1 MTEGAESGA
10 FGAGQQAGETD
21 LFGPGPE
28 SDPLAWYTPPDPA
41 SDLFAS
47 APPEMHRAWRS
58 LAQGFARAYPHDL
71 AQLQAHVDRHV
82 EDLGL
87 GYRIAG
93 DEHERPW
100 PLNPMPILIGA
111 GEWARVSEGLV
122 QRAQLLER
130 VIADLYGPQTLIAK
144 GALPAAVVSG
154 SPNFARRLVGAT
166 PRGGHYLHVYG
177 VDLARGPSG
186 EWRVLSDLV
195 TFPVGIGY
203 AIENRQ
209 ALARSTGGLLAGLG
223 ARQHSGFFDALRR
236 GIANHCQRDEPR
248 MALLTPG
255 RFNQYYSEQAHLARH
270 LGFALVEGR
279 DLTVREDRLYAR
291 TIAGLK
297 RIDGL
302 WRWITTRDLDPMN
315 FDARSQ
321 IGVPG
326 LVSAAAANSLV
337 VTNWPGVGVVQSRAM
352 PAFLPRLARAMLGE
366 ELVLPNAATWWCG
379 GEKEREHVLAHLDQL
394 VVSPAYQRAAPGFP
408 DGRRRAGASLSDEE
422 RRIVTE
428 RLAVRPMDYVA
439 QEIVKLSTTPV
450 LAGGRLEARGFTLRA
465 FLARD
470 ESGEWTVLDGG
481 FARVFEQSAMRST
494 LMGLGDIST
503 DVCILDETR
512 APGPEAVLETGER
525 EVRRDQGLL
534 PSQAADNL
542 FWLGRYGE
550 RAHQTARV
558 VRVLIDEVA
567 TRGQGG
573 DPERETP
580 AKGGAPSTLERL
592 VALLRN
598 LGAIAPPAP
607 DLSQLDLAAQ
617 ALGGEAQGSVRAIV
631 EREQM
636 IALLLRDRLSRDS
649 WRALQR
655 PAPDFL
661 ARDIESMASA
671 CDRLVERHA
680 TIAWLTTDS
689 LARGPAWRFLDMGLR
704 VERASMILQAAQA
717 MIPGSASAD
726 DLSALLDIAD
736 GQSAYRSRYLSM
748 PYIARVYDLI
758 LLDPAQPQGLAF
770 QLERIERHLAAIPP
784 LRDDGMPEA
793 PLHAVRQLR
802 ARVEGTKA
810 AAIGTM
816 TIEALR
822 QDVAELSQA
831 ISARFFL
838 QTDTASAARAAR
850 RLG

>member
-1 MTEGAESGA
+1 MSEGAERGA
-10 FGAGQQAGETD
+10 FGAEGTD
-21 LFGPGPE
+21 LLRPDPE
-28 SDPLAWYTPPDPA
+28 FDPLASYTPPDPA

-58 LAQGFARAYPHDL
+58 LARSLARQYPGDL
-71 AQLQAHVDRHV
+71 GELQVHLDRHV

-87 GYRIAG
+87 SYRIAG

-111 GEWARVSEGLV
+111 QEWEQVSVGLV
-122 QRAQLLER
+122 QRAELLEQ
-130 VIADLYGPQTLIAK
+130 VIADLYGPQKLVAE

-154 SPNFARRLVGAT
+154 SPNFARRLVGLT
-166 PRGGHYLHVYG
+166 PEGGHYLHVYG

-209 ALARSTGGLLAGLG
+209 ALARSTGGLLASLG

-236 GIANHCQRDEPR
+236 GIANHCQRDDPR

-255 RFNQYYSEQAHLARH
+255 RFNQFYSEQAHLARH
-270 LGFALVEGR
+270 LGFNLVEGR

-302 WRWITTRDLDPMN
+302 WRWITTRDLDPMS

-321 IGVPG
+321 IGVPN
-326 LVSAAAANSLV
+326 LVSAAAQSLV

-352 PAFLPRLARAMLGE
+352 PAFLPRLARAVLGE
-366 ELVLPNAATWWCG
+366 ELILPNAATWWCG
-379 GEKEREHVLAHLDQL
+379 GAKEGSHVLANLDQL
-394 VVSPAYQRAAPGFP
+394 VISPAYQRAAAGFP
-408 DGRRRAGASLSDEE
+408 DGRRRAGASLTAAE
-422 RRIVTE
+422 RQLITE
-428 RLAVRPMDYVA
+428 RIAIRPMDYVA

-450 LAGGRLEARGFTLRA
+450 LAGGQLEARGFTLRA

-470 ESGEWTVLDGG
+470 ESGAWRVLDGG

-494 LMGLGDIST
+494 VMGLGDIST
-503 DVCILDETR
+503 DVCILDQSQR
-512 APGPEAVLETGER
+512 SVPEAVLETGAR

-542 FWLGRYGE
+542 FWMGRYGE
-550 RAHQTARV
+550 RTHQTARII
-558 VRVLIDEVA
+558 RVLIDQVA
-567 TRGQGG
+567 MRGQGQRQG
-573 DPERETP
+573 QGKGA
-580 AKGGAPSTLERL
+580 AKSKSAAPSTLERL
-592 VALLRN
+592 VNLLHN
-598 LGAIAPPAP
+598 LGAIAKPAP
-607 DLSQLDLAAQ
+607 AQSHLDLATL
-617 ALGGEAQGSVRAIV
+617 ALGGDAPGSVRSLIS
-631 EREQM
+631 REQM

-649 WRALQR
+649 WRAVQR
-655 PAPDFL
+655 PMPDYL
-661 ARDIESMASA
+661 PGDIEGMAAA
-671 CDRLVERHA
+671 CDRLVDRHA
-680 TIAWLTTDS
+680 TLAWLMTDS

-704 VERASMILQAAQA
+704 IERASMILQATQA
-717 MIPGSASAD
+717 LIPGSASAD
-726 DLSALLDIAD
+726 NLSALLDIAD
-736 GQSAYRSRYLSM
+736 SQSAYRSRYLSM
-748 PYIARVYDLI
+748 PYISRVYDLM

-770 QLERIERHLAAIPP
+770 QLGQIEKHLAAIPP
-784 LRDDGMPEA
+784 LRVDGMPEA
-793 PLHAVRQLR
+793 PLHAIRQLR
-802 ARVEGTKA
+802 AQVEGIDA

-822 QDVAELSQA
+822 TNIAELSQA

-838 QTDTASAARAAR
+838 QTDTAQATRSAR